1 MTHIYHEGKSLNA
14 GAKNPP
20 ARARTRLA
28 RKEPRACAV
37 RVHSIPIEKLWT
49 SLKGGDR
56 ATQDPPLR
64 RLVIAGLQ

>member
-1 MTHIYHEGKSLNA
+1 MTHIYHEQKSLYA
-14 GAKNPP
+14 GARNPP
-20 ARARTRLA
+20 DRARTGLA
-28 RKEPRACAV
+28 RKKPRACTV

-64 RLVIAGLQ
+64 LLDIAGVQ